1 MFLAL
6 PSENLLLADAA
17 LGERVGE
24 NHNGPIYDRGSHCRT
39 AWLLNSLYF
48 WKTPRVFPSP
58 GARGSVWN
66 SHSTEILLNG
76 CLLHKLSQSPTRGGG
91 GGRPIMMPLWASSVP
106 PLQRI
111 PTASSTQG
119 WGPLFV
125 SSRSQV
131 MAHPTVYIGER
142 RRGKKKANSSALWSQ
157 KSDFTIENPR
167 VLCVSSMEF
176 LELGW
181 SHGQTCFCDCTHPY
195 CRDESEECSD

>member
-48 WKTPRVFPSP
+48 WKTPRVFPNP

-76 CLLHKLSQSPTRGGG
+76 CLLHKLSQSPTQGGQCYNDAFVSLLCTFPPENPNCLLDPG
-91 GGRPIMMPLWASSVP
+91 LRSSVCVY
-106 PLQRI
+106 QKQGYG
-111 PTASSTQG
+111 SSYYIYWEEKGRQKEGKQFFFVKSEVRCHYRKSQG
-119 WGPLFV
+119 LMCFV
-125 SSRSQV
+125 HGISRTGVKPQTD
-131 MAHPTVYIGER
+131 ML
-142 RRGKKKANSSALWSQ
+142 LWLY
-157 KSDFTIENPR
+157 TPI
-167 VLCVSSMEF
+167 L
-176 LELGW
+176 
-181 SHGQTCFCDCTHPY
+181 
-195 CRDESEECSD
+195 